1 MFTLR
6 LVSPLLFGDLLC
18 GHVGF
23 CQNRSAEYNLGI
35 DVQLSGGWSVLIFFE
50 RWGMGKISMLCLK
63 AEWKYYV
70 RMSGCKPVCC
80 ECAISV
86 TGH

>member
-1 MFTLR
+1 
-6 LVSPLLFGDLLC
+6 
-18 GHVGF
+18 
-23 CQNRSAEYNLGI
+23 
-35 DVQLSGGWSVLIFFE
+35 
-50 RWGMGKISMLCLK
+50 MGKISMYLK